1 MPRLFH
7 TGAILA
13 LAALTSLATACG
25 DPGATGGAAA
35 SAGVPD
41 ASAGVPAAS
50 AGVPDASAGVPA
62 ASASAGVPAAAE
74 ELDPNTT
81 AGEPERRTLR
91 ATADDPALWANRDA
105 VADSYGV
112 ARLPLPLELQAVPLL
127 HDRRALLLTG
137 QGAALGKPLILVV
150 GPDNA
155 LLWSKDRPLA
165 GTRERAAELTL
176 SRGPHGEVLLFWYDE
191 PTNIFAGREWTHDG
205 GIFADYDI
213 LSSEGC
219 DGATVLFW
227 PGRGWVAALVDG
239 AVLRAQMLG
248 ENGSRSWSGNGIE
261 VPLPAPGTRPP
272 GRPKIAIRGGSV
284 IEIAV
289 GQRKVAVSPEGAV
302 LK

>member
-1 MPRLFH
+1 MSV
-7 TGAILA
+7 LA
-13 LAALTSLATACG
+13 VLTFLAAGCS
-25 DPGATGGAAA
+25 DPRAAGAPAA
-35 SAGVPD
+35 S

-50 AGVPDASAGVPA
+50 AGAPDASTGVPA
-62 ASASAGVPAAAE
+62 ASASAGVPSAAE

-81 AGEPERRTLR
+81 AAEPERRTLR

-112 ARLPLPLELQAVPLL
+112 ARLPLPLELQSVPLL

-150 GPDNA
+150 GADNA

-165 GTRERAAELTL
+165 GTRERASELTL
-176 SRGPHGEVLLFWYDE
+176 SRGPHGEVLMFWYDE

-213 LSSEGC
+213 LSSGGC

-227 PGRGWVAALVDG
+227 PGRGWVAAVVDG

-248 ENGSRSWSGNGIE
+248 ENGARSWSENGIE
-261 VPLPAPGTRPP
+261 VSLPAPGTRPP
-272 GRPKIAIRGGSV
+272 GRPKITIRGGSV

-289 GQRKVAVSPEGAV
+289 GPRKVAVSPEGTV